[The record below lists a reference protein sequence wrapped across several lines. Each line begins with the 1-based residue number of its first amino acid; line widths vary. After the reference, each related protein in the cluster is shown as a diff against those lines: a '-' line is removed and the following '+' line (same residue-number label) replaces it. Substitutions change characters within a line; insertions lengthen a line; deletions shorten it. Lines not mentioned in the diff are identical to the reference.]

1 MKACDCMKDKKWLIL
16 LVIVGLVLLFVIGY
30 VCVLATEKQSGSN
43 ELLYKVVENDLQRV
57 YSYRES
63 DSVVKPSISLFEGNR
78 FQFTFSAVSSYLG
91 VGTYAIYDDILV
103 LNTDDGKYRYTFRID
118 GENIDRLIFDA
129 DDSSENIHLGDFE
142 DGAVFR

>member
-1 MKACDCMKDKKWLIL
+1 MKNKKWLIPLVLVGLVIL
-16 LVIVGLVLLFVIGY
+16 LVIGWVSIF
-30 VCVLATEKQSGSN
+30 ATEKQSGSN
-43 ELLYKVVENDLQRV
+43 ELMLYKVVENDLQRV
-57 YSYRES
+57 YAYRES

-91 VGTYAIYDDILV
+91 VGTYTIYDDILV

-129 DDSSENIHLGDFE
+129 EASSENIHFGDFE

>member
-1 MKACDCMKDKKWLIL
+1 MANSTCTG
-16 LVIVGLVLLFVIGY
+16 GLVLLLVISW
-30 VCVLATEKQSGSN
+30 VSIFATEKQSGSN

-103 LNTDDGKYRYTFRID
+103 LNTAAI
-118 GENIDRLIFDA
+118 
-129 DDSSENIHLGDFE
+129 
-142 DGAVFR
+142 